1 AEVYRP
7 YCGAT
12 PLPIASA
19 MASGMAIIPTVIPAI
34 RSRIK
39 RDEVYFSF
47 QHASMR
53 ARKGR
58 TCEEVM
64 FFTIIYH
71 PYAHH
76 LSYEWQVKEALIIQI
91 KPRDKKTRRSGFFGR
106 VRLVFEHCRDGFFVA
121 DTTNR
126 FGQHPGQGQGTHVWQ
141 CLDLVAQWDGIAYHN
156 FVNDGVTEVVY
167 RVTGEDRVSRV
178 REHALGTTLFQRFS

>member
-1 AEVYRP
+1 MLN
-7 YCGAT
+7 GD
-12 PLPIASA
+12 
-19 MASGMAIIPTVIPAI
+19 PAI

-53 ARKGR
+53 GR
-58 TCEEVM
+58 EGQNCEEVM

-91 KPRDKKTRRSGFFGR
+91 KPETKTRRSGFSA
-106 VRLVFEHCRDGFFVA
+106 VFD
-121 DTTNR
+121 
-126 FGQHPGQGQGTHVWQ
+126 
-141 CLDLVAQWDGIAYHN
+141 
-156 FVNDGVTEVVY
+156 
-167 RVTGEDRVSRV
+167 
-178 REHALGTTLFQRFS
+178 